1 MTLTMQ
7 QQLTSARFRHLLP
20 HWIRDDGQEPPE
32 PVVEETLE
40 VLREL
45 SAGGLEEAAAAVER
59 FNSEITSSDPDQ
71 SGVALALSQMF
82 LEGSLDCCG
91 IRNGQ
96 LAWAPTG
103 LGAERYG

>member
-7 QQLTSARFRHLLP
+7 QQLVSARLRHLFAY
-20 HWIRDDGQEPPE
+20 WAEAGGQEPSLE
-32 PVVEETLE
+32 IVDETFA
-40 VLREL
+40 VLKEL

-71 SGVALALSQMF
+71 SGIALALSRMF
-82 LEGSLDCCG
+82 LEGAVDCCG

-96 LAWAPTG
+96 LVWAPTG

>member
-1 MTLTMQ
+1 MTLTVQ
-7 QQLTSARFRHLLP
+7 QQLISARLRHLFTY
-20 HWIRDDGQEPPE
+20 WAEAGGQEPSE
-32 PVVEETLE
+32 EIVEETFA

-45 SAGGLEEAAAAVER
+45 SDGGLEEAAAAVER

-71 SGVALALSQMF
+71 SGIALALSQMF

-91 IRNGQ
+91 IRDGQ
-96 LAWAPTG
+96 LAWAPTE